1 MVVLSTLAKLIFWV
15 KKEKGG
21 NLKEIRNLKKKGNLN
36 KKGNLKKRGNVK
48 KKLNF

>member
-1 MVVLSTLAKLIFWV
+1 MVVLPTLAKLIFLV

-21 NLKEIRNLKKKGNLN
+21 NLKQIGNLK

-48 KKLNF
+48 KKMNV

>member
-1 MVVLSTLAKLIFWV
+1 MVVLSTLAKLIFLV

-21 NLKEIRNLKKKGNLN
+21 NLKEIGNLK

-48 KKLNF
+48 KKMNV

>member
-1 MVVLSTLAKLIFWV
+1 MVVLSTLAKLIFLV

-21 NLKEIRNLKKKGNLN
+21 NLKEIGNLK

-48 KKLNF
+48 KKLNV